1 MASIG
6 RYSNPTW
13 ANTPA
18 GVGETDKLNATNM
31 QAITDHINNLDSE
44 VAKPSKINFH
54 DLKKICYTKNTND
67 LHTFTSSAAWAAT
80 GSATL
85 ADNTTAS
92 ITGTNCVRLYHNSA
106 SAGSSGMTDGFTDI
120 DLTKFRDGSS
130 SSTSDFICFLF
141 FLNDVTKINTDIDI
155 YIKDVT
161 AGKQHVYSFSAAN
174 GLVTGWNY
182 FRVKKSSF
190 TSSSGAVWS
199 AIDQLEIYMDVVA
212 GASGTYTYWNKVW
225 LERADPDDS
234 SRSRGMQ
241 VNGVNMLR
249 DNGVGLIDYDLNAT
263 KIAYS
268 MAYISATL
276 LQALYTVET
285 YSDFYIKWRGYVKR
299 DDHSAILVWYI
310 DSSNYIML
318 WASASTTLT
327 LRIREGGSNTD
338 TTITIAATVRH
349 SEYVMT
355 LSKKGNQVFGI
366 FEPITSPLANI
377 RSVAATTGLT
387 TQVGTVGLGV
397 NASNDIY
404 TTRELYIGRGSNP
417 TMDMDSNI

>member
-1 MASIG
+1 MANIG
-6 RYSNPTW
+6 QYANPTW

-18 GVGETDKLNATNM
+18 GPGETDKLNATNM
-31 QAITDHINNLDSE
+31 QAITNHIDVIDLEIS
-44 VAKPSKINFH
+44 KPQRINFH
-54 DLKKICYTKNTND
+54 DLKKICYTKNTKD
-67 LHTFTSSAAWAAT
+67 LHTFTAASDWAAT

-106 SAGSSGMTDGFTDI
+106 GAGSSGMTDGFTDI
-120 DLTKFRDGSS
+120 DLTKFRDGTV

-161 AGKQHVYSFSAAN
+161 AGKQHVCSFSVGN
-174 GLVTGWNY
+174 GLVTGFNL
-182 FRVKKSSF
+182 FKVKKSSF
-190 TSSSGAVWS
+190 ASSVGAVWS
-199 AIDQLEIYMDVVA
+199 AIDQLEVYMDVVA

-225 LERADPDDS
+225 LERADPSDTS
-234 SRSRGMQ
+234 TSKSMQ
-241 VNGVNMLR
+241 VNGVNMLT
-249 DNGVGLIDYDLNAT
+249 DQGIGLIDYDLNPA
-263 KIAYS
+263 KITYNVAY
-268 MAYISATL
+268 MSAAKINALHTL
-276 LQALYTVET
+276 EL

-299 DDHSAILVWYI
+299 DDHSALLSWYI
-310 DSSNYIML
+310 DSNNYIAL

-327 LRIREGGSNTD
+327 LRVREGGANTD
-338 TTITIAATVRH
+338 YTITIAATVRH
-349 SEYVMT
+349 SEYSMT
-355 LSKKGNQVFGI
+355 LSKKGTQVFGI

-377 RSVAATTGLT
+377 RALAATTALT
-387 TQVGTVGLGV
+387 GEGTVGLGV

-404 TTRELYIGRGSNP
+404 ATKELYIGRGPNP